1 MEITLDCPDNQT
13 PVYRP
18 GDVVSGTVKYNI
30 YGQRKCL
37 QRLVVV
43 LEVQGYI
50 TVDPTTHDGATFDL
64 DHELF
69 HRSVSLSEGAVA
81 VQQLLVWPI
90 RFIVPTRYEYNGE
103 KWLLPPSFSQ
113 IFPEIHKRSAFCVM
127 VQYTIRATAW
137 EGSSSREIHACKALT
152 VQLAPPQLH
161 AQKESLV
168 PIPMTPSYVRSTLCQ
183 QIREKLQVFLDI
195 KGRPHAANFQA
206 TVGFPKCLYR
216 GQTAAVHL
224 RVQNGIGGPTL
235 REPSLILR
243 SLRLRLQG
251 TLQTIAESQITREYG
266 TYVSQE
272 VMPLSLQDKPNRVVS
287 NLSIDSFAQG
297 TLYLPDFY
305 NPSPFVRHTHFI
317 DIEME
322 VVEEGTG
329 CAFQLSGRSS
339 VTVLPP
345 VKDGV
350 IGRSRKI

>member
-13 PVYRP
+13 PVYCP
-18 GDVVSGTVKYNI
+18 GDIVSGTVRYNI

-37 QRLVVV
+37 QRLVVGM
-43 LEVQGYI
+43 EVKGYI
-50 TVDPTTHDGATFDL
+50 TVDPNTHDGATFDL
-64 DHELF
+64 DQELF
-69 HRSVSLSEGAVA
+69 SRPISLSEGAIA
-81 VQQLLVWPI
+81 VQQPLIWPI
-90 RFIVPTRYEYNGE
+90 RFMVPSRYEYNGG

-113 IFPEIHKRSAFCVM
+113 IFPGIHKRAAFCVM

-137 EGSSSREIHACKALT
+137 EDSSSREVHACKALT
-152 VQLAPPQLH
+152 VQQAPPQPH
-161 AQKESLV
+161 TQKEILV
-168 PIPMTPSYVRSTLCQ
+168 PIPMTPSSVRSTRCR

-195 KGRPHAANFQA
+195 KSRPHAANFQA
-206 TVGFPKCLYR
+206 TAGFPKRLYR

-224 RVQNGIGGPTL
+224 HVHKGIGGPFL
-235 REPSLILR
+235 REPSLTLR

-251 TLQTIAESQITREYG
+251 TLQTIAERQITREYG
-266 TYVSQE
+266 TYASQQAIS
-272 VMPLSLQDKPNRVVS
+272 LSLQDKPNKVVS

-322 VVEEGTG
+322 VIEEGTG
-329 CAFQLSGRSS
+329 CAFHLSGRCS

-345 VKDGV
+345 VKDGAIRRDCRV
-350 IGRSRKI
+350 